1 MGSEDGPAGV
11 EPIGAGLD
19 QGGVGRRLLS
29 WDAGGFGRPGWL
41 LGGGLGPNEKRGRGR
56 GGGKENEQ
64 QKNQNSKEKKG
75 KYIMK

>member
-56 GGGKENEQ
+56 GGERKMNSRKIEIRKRKRENI
-64 QKNQNSKEKKG
+64 S
-75 KYIMK
+75 